1 MANGMI
7 MGDCFRRGE
16 RPWGGR
22 EARLPTAVRQT
33 GQTRSVCPEGARRR
47 GAAPSQGARRP
58 PGGGG
63 CAAAG
68 KGD

>member
-33 GQTRSVCPEGARRR
+33 GQTRSVCPEGVRSR
-47 GAAPSQGARRP
+47 GAAPNQPHGRRT
-58 PGGGG
+58 G
-63 CAAAG
+63 
-68 KGD
+68 